1 MPLSDRG
8 GRALLRAGRHAG
20 RWGAGR
26 PSGDSRM
33 GGRQSKMTFKMAI
46 IEVSVAV
53 AKARLSAML
62 QAVEAGQEVIITRR
76 GRPVA
81 RLSAAERPLR
91 RMDFSRADALRERQA
106 PGGEP
111 SARWLRR
118 LRDEARH

>member
-1 MPLSDRG
+1 MPLSDWEGPGPASRGAPRRALGRG
-8 GRALLRAGRHAG
+8 GGAP
-20 RWGAGR
+20 RWARGGGR

-91 RMDFSRADALRERQA
+91 RM
-106 PGGEP
+106 
-111 SARWLRR
+111 
-118 LRDEARH
+118 